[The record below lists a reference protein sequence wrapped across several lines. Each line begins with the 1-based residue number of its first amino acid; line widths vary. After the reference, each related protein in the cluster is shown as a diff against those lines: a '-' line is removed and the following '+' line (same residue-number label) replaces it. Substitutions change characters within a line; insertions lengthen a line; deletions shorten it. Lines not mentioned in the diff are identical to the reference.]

1 MRIGRRTPVRTDR
14 GCCVDGVSDHEIVPD
29 LTLPEAAFVLA
40 HPSSGWRHPRWS
52 TVEVLVGAAALAEL
66 YLGERI
72 ELDPDGVTLKVRSS
86 APSGDPVLDEV
97 VARITGS
104 NARSPVE
111 WLGELAPSVTAAVL
125 ARLRERGLCEADG
138 PLDVRWTGLDVEKDL
153 RRPTREALTSALRD
167 GDVHASVVVLGT
179 LLAGVGLAGVV
190 ASFGTKRQ
198 LRRLAKD
205 DWLAVSMRSYEGY
218 LINVALGTTNRVY
231 APAESVGKRL
241 RGKRMAVC
249 FVLLLIGAGIAT
261 VALVEQSRQEANAKA
276 LRDQGTPMMADVVSR
291 SDHPQGRYESLV
303 ESKLTLVYRY
313 ADKPYRTQ
321 IACIGTCPAQGDQT
335 RIMVDTSQPRVFL
348 TEWGEFTDVS
358 PRSDMA
364 ILAGGALIVVGLI
377 GAVGVLMPETS
388 GPRLLRPRRGS

>member
-1 MRIGRRTPVRTDR
+1 M
-14 GCCVDGVSDHEIVPD
+14 PD
-29 LTLPEAAFVLA
+29 LTMPEAAFVLA

-66 YLGERI
+66 HLGERI
-72 ELDPDGVTLKVRSS
+72 ELDPDGETLMVRSS

-97 VARITGS
+97 IARMADS
-104 NARSPVE
+104 DARSPVE

-153 RRPTREALTSALRD
+153 RRPTREALISALRG

-190 ASFGTKRQ
+190 ASSGTKRQ
-198 LRRLAKD
+198 LRGLAED
-205 DWLAVSMRSYEGY
+205 DWLVVSMRSYEGY
-218 LINVALGTTNRVY
+218 LINVSLGTTNRVY
-231 APAESVGKRL
+231 GSAESAGR
-241 RGKRMAVC
+241 RPRRKRMAVC
-249 FVLLLIGAGIAT
+249 FVLVLIGVGIAT
-261 VALVEQSRQEANAKA
+261 IALVAQSRQDANAIA
-276 LRDQGTPMMADVVSR
+276 LRDQGAPVMADVVGR
-291 SDHPQGRYESLV
+291 SDRSPGRYESLA

-313 ADKPYRTQ
+313 AGKSYRTR
-321 IACIGTCPAQGDQT
+321 IACIGDCPAKGDQT

-348 TEWGEFTDVS
+348 TEWGEFTDAS
-358 PRSDMA
+358 PRSDMG
-364 ILAGGALIVVGLI
+364 ILVGGALIVVGFI

-388 GPRLLRPRRGS
+388 RPRLLRPRRR

>member
-1 MRIGRRTPVRTDR
+1 M
-14 GCCVDGVSDHEIVPD
+14 SDHEVVPE
-29 LTLPEAAFVLA
+29 LTMPEAAFVLA

-52 TVEVLVGAAALAEL
+52 TVEVLVSAAALAEL
-66 YLGERI
+66 HLGERI
-72 ELDPDGVTLKVRSS
+72 ELDPDGETLMVRSS

-97 VARITGS
+97 IARMADS
-104 NARSPVE
+104 DARSPVE

-153 RRPTREALTSALRD
+153 RRPTREALISALRD

-190 ASFGTKRQ
+190 ASSGTKRQ
-198 LRRLAKD
+198 LRGLAED

-218 LINVALGTTNRVY
+218 LINVSLGTTNRVY
-231 APAESVGKRL
+231 GSAEPAGR
-241 RGKRMAVC
+241 RPRRKRMAVC
-249 FVLLLIGAGIAT
+249 FVLVLIGVGIAT
-261 VALVEQSRQEANAKA
+261 IALVAQSRQDANAIA
-276 LRDQGTPMMADVVSR
+276 LRDQGAPVMADVVGR
-291 SDHPQGRYESLV
+291 SDRSPGRYESLA

-313 ADKPYRTQ
+313 AGKSYRTR
-321 IACIGTCPAQGDQT
+321 IACIGDCPAKGDQT

-348 TEWGEFTDVS
+348 TEWGEFTDAS
-358 PRSDMA
+358 PRSDMG
-364 ILAGGALIVVGLI
+364 ILVGGALIVVGFI

-388 GPRLLRPRRGS
+388 RPRLLRPRRR